1 MSDERNRVRP
11 AGMLSLMPGRSFAP
25 EVREYYASL
34 PPSVRKRLRE
44 LRSIILSVVPEA
56 DETISYRIPAF
67 RSGGRI
73 LVYCAGWKE
82 HTSLYPL
89 TAGMKQA
96 CAADL
101 VRFETS
107 KGTIRFPNE
116 RPLPV
121 SVIKRLV
128 KARRRELEASSRR

>member
-1 MSDERNRVRP
+1 MGGQSPAQDVRD
-11 AGMLSLMPGRSFAP
+11 
-25 EVREYYASL
+25 YYASL
-34 PPSVRKRLRE
+34 PAPVRRRVRE
-44 LRSIILSVVPEA
+44 LRGIILSAAPDAE
-56 DETISYRIPAF
+56 ETISYRIPAF
-67 RSGGRI
+67 KRGGRI

-96 CAADL
+96 GAADL
-101 VRFETS
+101 ERFETS

-121 SVIKRLV
+121 AVIKRLV
-128 KARRRELEASSRR
+128 KARVRELDRVVKSARTVRV

>member
-1 MSDERNRVRP
+1 MAGQSPAQDVRD
-11 AGMLSLMPGRSFAP
+11 
-25 EVREYYASL
+25 YYASL
-34 PPSVRKRLRE
+34 PAPVRRRVRE
-44 LRSIILSVVPEA
+44 LRGIILSAAPDAE
-56 DETISYRIPAF
+56 ETISYRIPAF
-67 RSGGRI
+67 KHNGRI

-101 VRFETS
+101 ARFDTS
-107 KGTIRFPNE
+107 KGTIRFPSE

-121 SVIKRLV
+121 AVIKRLV
-128 KARRRELEASSRR
+128 KARLRELDGPTKRARTARA

>member
-1 MSDERNRVRP
+1 MAGHSPAQDVRDY
-11 AGMLSLMPGRSFAP
+11 L
-25 EVREYYASL
+25 ASL
-34 PPSVRKRLRE
+34 PAPVRRRVRE
-44 LRSIILSVVPEA
+44 LRGIILSAAPDAE
-56 DETISYRIPAF
+56 ETISYRIPAF
-67 RSGGRI
+67 KHGGRI

-101 VRFETS
+101 ARFDTS
-107 KGTIRFPNE
+107 KGTIRFPSE

-121 SVIKRLV
+121 AVIKRLV
-128 KARRRELEASSRR
+128 KARLRELGGPTKRARTTRA

>member
-1 MSDERNRVRP
+1 MAGQSP
-11 AGMLSLMPGRSFAP
+11 AQ
-25 EVREYYASL
+25 EVRDYYASL
-34 PPSVRKRLRE
+34 PAPVRRRVRE
-44 LRSIILSVVPEA
+44 LRSIILSAAPDAE
-56 DETISYRIPAF
+56 ETISYRIPAF
-67 RSGGRI
+67 KRGGRI

-101 VRFETS
+101 ARFDVS

-121 SVIKRLV
+121 AVIKRLV
-128 KARRRELEASSRR
+128 KARLRELDGPTKRARTARA

>member
-1 MSDERNRVRP
+1 
-11 AGMLSLMPGRSFAP
+11 MLSLMPGRSRAQD
-25 EVREYYASL
+25 VRDYYASL
-34 PPSVRKRLRE
+34 PAPVRRRLRE
-44 LRSIILSVVPEA
+44 LRSVILSVAPDA

-67 RSGGRI
+67 KRGGRI

-101 VRFETS
+101 ERFETS

-121 SVIKRLV
+121 AVVKRLV
-128 KARRRELEASSRR
+128 KARLRELDRVTKSARGVRV

>member
-1 MSDERNRVRP
+1 MPVQSRAQDVR
-11 AGMLSLMPGRSFAP
+11 A
-25 EVREYYASL
+25 YYASL
-34 PPSVRKRLRE
+34 PVPLRRRIRE
-44 LRSIILSVVPEA
+44 LRSIILSVVPDVE
-56 DETISYRIPAF
+56 ETISYRIPAF
-67 RSGGRI
+67 KLGGRI

-89 TAGMKQA
+89 TAGMKQT

-101 VRFETS
+101 ARLEIS

-121 SVIKRLV
+121 AVIKRLV
-128 KARRRELEASSRR
+128 KARRRELEGLSKSARPRRV